1 MPKLPIDQFKGLEL
15 KPGDKVMLTVASIGN
30 GEVQFEYV
38 DAKDRPLEKAVD
50 YIKPVKQPEKPL
62 DMKEAKDMSAE
73 EMRKRM
79 PVVDEEADTKEDVKE
94 GEDPSAD

>member
-38 DAKDRPLEKAVD
+38 DAKDRPLAKAVD
-50 YIKPVKQPEKPL
+50 YIKPVKQPDKPIV
-62 DMKEAKDMSAE
+62 DEKEAEKMSVKDL
-73 EMRKRM
+73 RDRM
-79 PVVDEEADTKEDVKE
+79 PVVDEDGEADKSKEVE
-94 GEDPSAD
+94 

>member
-1 MPKLPIDQFKGLEL
+1 MPKLPMDQFKGLEL
-15 KPGDKVMLTVASIGN
+15 KPGDKVMLTVAAIGN

-62 DMKEAKDMSAE
+62 TDSKEAEGMSTE
-73 EMRKRM
+73 DMRKRM
-79 PVVDEEADTKEDVKE
+79 PVVDEEADTETE
-94 GEDPSAD
+94 

>member
-1 MPKLPIDQFKGLEL
+1 MPKLPMDQFKGLEL

-38 DAKDRPLEKAVD
+38 DAKDRPISKAVD

-62 DMKEAKDMSAE
+62 TDEKEAEKMSAE
-73 EMRKRM
+73 DMRKRM
-79 PVVDEEADTKEDVKE
+79 PVVDEEAEDTKE
-94 GEDPSAD
+94 GEAE